1 MFWLLNTIKLFLF
14 LAGKNNLKAIHQC
27 PMQCNMR
34 LEAFAVFRAKNATD
48 HETCALSFLTEIT
61 SRRFLTQRRHK
72 RLTPTP
78 PPLILVSTL
87 NLGSLSMADNRPLN
101 KTAVK
106 FQ

>member
-1 MFWLLNTIKLFLF
+1 MPCSMW
-14 LAGKNNLKAIHQC
+14 
-27 PMQCNMR
+27 

-48 HETCALSFLTEIT
+48 HEICALSFLTEIT
-61 SRRFLTQRRHK
+61 SRRFLTHRKHK

-78 PPLILVSTL
+78 TL
-87 NLGSLSMADNRPLN
+87 FLCQPSHPKDQTGSLSMADNRPLH

>member
-1 MFWLLNTIKLFLF
+1 
-14 LAGKNNLKAIHQC
+14 
-27 PMQCNMR
+27 MQCNMR

-61 SRRFLTQRRHK
+61 SRRFLTQKRHK
-72 RLTPTP
+72 RLTPT

-87 NLGSLSMADNRPLN
+87 NLGSLSMADNRPLH

>member
-1 MFWLLNTIKLFLF
+1 
-14 LAGKNNLKAIHQC
+14 
-27 PMQCNMR
+27 MQCNMR

-61 SRRFLTQRRHK
+61 SRRFLTQRRYK

-87 NLGSLSMADNRPLN
+87 NLGSLSMADNRPLH

>member
-1 MFWLLNTIKLFLF
+1 M
-14 LAGKNNLKAIHQC
+14 
-27 PMQCNMR
+27 PCNMW

-61 SRRFLTQRRHK
+61 TLRRFLTQRRHK

-78 PPLILVSTL
+78 PPPFILVSTSSPKRS
-87 NLGSLSMADNRPLN
+87 NLGSLSMADNRPLH

>member
-14 LAGKNNLKAIHQC
+14 VAGKNNLKAIHQC

-78 PPLILVSTL
+78 PPPYFGV
-87 NLGSLSMADNRPLN
+87 NLELRIIING
-101 KTAVK
+101 
-106 FQ
+106 

>member
-14 LAGKNNLKAIHQC
+14 VAGKNNLKAIHQC

-61 SRRFLTQRRHK
+61 SRRFLTQKRHK
-72 RLTPTP
+72 RLTPT

-87 NLGSLSMADNRPLN
+87 NLGSLSMADNRPLH